1 MSPDNDIGDM
11 HARARQRSLNESI
24 QDAQVEI
31 NAAQKDTCYYLCMP
45 HDYIIKHGMRLFL
58 AFMVCVLGCYSL
70 LTVVTPPLFLIV
82 FLKWKSYCHICS
94 SMNIS
99 TQKLNILLIGWFV
112 ICIIVNLVFWDWLT
126 KIL

>member
-1 MSPDNDIGDM
+1 MSQHNDIGDM
-11 HARARQRSLNESI
+11 YARARQRSFNESI
-24 QDAQVEI
+24 KDAQTEI
-31 NAAQKDTCYYLCMP
+31 NATQKDSRYYLCMP
-45 HDYIIKHGMRLFL
+45 RDYIIKRGMRLFL

-99 TQKLNILLIGWFV
+99 TRKLNILLIGWFV